1 VSEDDKMVEVQDNRK
16 RKIALQRVNVEGN
29 EDTFMY
35 IHSEQKAVKEA
46 SMEAHFSTRYEQ
58 ELVHL
63 NESIHKK
70 RGVKNIT
77 KVY

>member
-1 VSEDDKMVEVQDNRK
+1 MSEDDKMVEVQDNRK

-46 SMEAHFSTRYEQ
+46 SMEAHFSTR
-58 ELVHL
+58 
-63 NESIHKK
+63 
-70 RGVKNIT
+70 
-77 KVY
+77 